1 MLVHLMTLVSF
12 LLFRKILSNL
22 RQFFGHIVYRPPP
35 PPKQA
40 KNCPYA
46 YVLTAS
52 TASVFKSPTDTAL
65 EFLYETKPIHV
76 CFIIFSHIF
85 KNMHHLVRR
94 LNQSFGNQILFSIED
109 NKRYLLSCCCDAGE

>member
-22 RQFFGHIVYRPPP
+22 RQCFGHIVYRPPP
-35 PPKQA
+35 NQA
-40 KNCPYA
+40 KKYPYA
-46 YVLTAS
+46 YVSTAS

-65 EFLYETKPIHV
+65 KFLYETKPIHV

-85 KNMHHLVRR
+85 KNIIW
-94 LNQSFGNQILFSIED
+94 FGD
-109 NKRYLLSCCCDAGE
+109 